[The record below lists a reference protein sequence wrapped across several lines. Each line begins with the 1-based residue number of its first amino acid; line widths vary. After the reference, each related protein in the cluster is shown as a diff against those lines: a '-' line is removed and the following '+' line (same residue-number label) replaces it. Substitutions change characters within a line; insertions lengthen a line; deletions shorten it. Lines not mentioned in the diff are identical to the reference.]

1 MKNKLI
7 ILLIILMVTLSYE
20 LQVMAKNEI
29 TDNNTQ
35 NFIYVKLERVY
46 LDGEVSEEMIVE
58 KARSQEEII
67 ANYED
72 WSIVNMSD
80 EKIHFRKEIDD
91 ISPLLKINGYFGISE
106 DGFLNIYNGRPVED
120 KVIQSFFQLNTKK
133 LKSYQQMELQEGIPV
148 MSRENYHDI
157 LNLYKQYAITEM

>member
-7 ILLIILMVTLSYE
+7 ILLTILMVTLSYE
-20 LQVMAKNEI
+20 LQVMAKNKI

-35 NFIYVKLERVY
+35 DFIYVKLERVY

>member
-7 ILLIILMVTLSYE
+7 ILLTILMVTLSYE
-20 LQVMAKNEI
+20 LQVMAKNKI

-80 EKIHFRKEIDD
+80 EKIHLRKEIDD

>member
-7 ILLIILMVTLSYE
+7 ILLTILMVTLSYE

-80 EKIHFRKEIDD
+80 EKIHLRKEIDD